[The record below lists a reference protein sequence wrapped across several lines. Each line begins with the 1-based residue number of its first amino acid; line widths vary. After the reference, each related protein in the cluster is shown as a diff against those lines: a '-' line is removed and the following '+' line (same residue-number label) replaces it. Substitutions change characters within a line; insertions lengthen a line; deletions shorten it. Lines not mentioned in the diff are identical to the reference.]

1 MDGILSIEANPRHAT
16 FRNVMIHGMLIRST
30 LAFAMCAF
38 ATASPAQTA
47 GTTLAACP
55 SSTQKNPANAVAI
68 AERDRE
74 LKVLGITQMKPAIG
88 AFNIGKPC
96 NANYDE
102 ALANPYPKLPDALT
116 TRAGEQVST
125 ASQWRH
131 ERRQEIIELLQ
142 NQVYG
147 FVPDSVPTVTWT
159 VTRIR
164 HHSIGGIAVVTKAL
178 TGHVD
183 NRAYPSIT
191 VNIRAN
197 LVTPADAQGRA
208 VPVIVMNGSR
218 LQPIP
223 VNPTVPLAH
232 EVSYYSLLGETSLQQ
247 LLRRGWGYVAIDS
260 TSAQPDSLP
269 NGDGIGAGIIG
280 LANRGKPRGM
290 DQWGAVRAWAWADS
304 RLLDYLV
311 TDPAVDARR
320 IGIFGH
326 SRFGKAALVAMAF
339 DPRFAIGYIS
349 AAGAGGSA
357 LFRRNFG
364 ETLANL
370 TGPGEFYWFAGNLM
384 KYAAVGHSPDELP
397 VDSHELIAL
406 CAPRPLFLSGGIFM
420 SEPGKIPGDAWQDTR
435 GTFMAAVAASPVYT
449 LLGAKGLGTDSMPPP
464 STLIDSGSL
473 AFRQHTEGHTPSP
486 NWPYFLRF
494 AERELAEP

>member
-1 MDGILSIEANPRHAT
+1 
-16 FRNVMIHGMLIRST
+16 MIHRILIRIVLIST
-30 LAFAMCAF
+30 VLGF
-38 ATASPAQTA
+38 TAVAHAQTP

-55 SSTQKNPANAVAI
+55 PGTQKNPAEAAAV

-74 LKVLGITQMKPAIG
+74 MKVLGIKAMKPGVG
-88 AFNIGKPC
+88 AFDIGKPC

-102 ALANPYPKLPDALT
+102 ALANPYPTLPDVLT
-116 TRAGEQVST
+116 TSAGEKITTAEQWWQV
-125 ASQWRH
+125 
-131 ERRQEIIELLQ
+131 RRPEIAGLLQ
-142 NQVYG
+142 SQVYG
-147 FVPDSVPTVTWT
+147 FVPENVPEVTWK
-159 VTRIR
+159 VTRTL
-164 HHSIGGIAVVTKAL
+164 HQSIGGIAVVTKEL

-183 NRAYPSIT
+183 NRAHPSIT

-197 LVTPADAQGRA
+197 LVTPADTQGHA
-208 VPVIVMNGSR
+208 VPVMVMNGSR

-223 VNPTVPLAH
+223 TNSQASLPH
-232 EVSYYSLLGETSLQQ
+232 DVSYYSLLGVDNLHQ

-269 NGDGIGAGIIG
+269 NGAGIDEGIIG
-280 LANRGKPRGM
+280 LTNRGKPRTM

-304 RLLDYLV
+304 RLLDYLL
-311 TDPAVDARR
+311 TDPDVDSHR

-326 SRFGKAALVAMAF
+326 SRYGKAALVAMAY
-339 DPRFAIGYIS
+339 DQRFAIGYIS
-349 AAGAGGSA
+349 ASGAGGST

-384 KYAAVGHSPDELP
+384 KYAAVGNTPNNLP

-406 CAPRPLFLSGGIFM
+406 CAPRPVFLSGGILM
-420 SEPGKIPGDAWQDTR
+420 TEPGKIPGDAWQDTH
-435 GTFMAAVAASPVYT
+435 GSFMAEVAAGPVYT
-449 LLGAKGLGTDSMPPP
+449 LLGAKGLGTDTLPPP
-464 STLIDSGSL
+464 LTLVDSGDL

-486 NWPYFLRF
+486 NWPYFLQF
-494 AERELAEP
+494 AEKQFARQK

>member
-1 MDGILSIEANPRHAT
+1 MTHTMLV
-16 FRNVMIHGMLIRST
+16 RNA
-30 LAFAMCAF
+30 LAFAMWAF
-38 ATASPAQTA
+38 TAASPAQTP

-55 SSTQKNPANAVAI
+55 SSTAKNPANAAAI

-74 LKVLGITQMKPAIG
+74 LKVLGIKQMKPAVG
-88 AFNIGKPC
+88 AFDIGKPC

-102 ALANPYPKLPDALT
+102 TLANPYPKLPDPLT
-116 TRAGEQVST
+116 TRAGEHVT
-125 ASQWRH
+125 AASQWRRD
-131 ERRQEIIELLQ
+131 RRPEIAELLQ
-142 NQVYG
+142 SQVYG
-147 FVPDSVPTVTWT
+147 FVPDNVPTVTWK
-159 VTRIR
+159 VTRTLQ
-164 HHSIGGIAVVTKAL
+164 HSIGGIAVVIKEL

-183 NRAYPSIT
+183 NSAYPSIT

-223 VNPTVPLAH
+223 ANPPASLAH
-232 EVSYYSLLGETSLQQ
+232 NVSYYSLLGENNLQQ
-247 LLRRGWGYVAIDS
+247 LLGRGWGYVAIDS

-269 NGDGIGAGIIG
+269 NGAGIGAGIIG
-280 LANRGKPRGM
+280 LTNRGKPRAM

-311 TDPAVDARR
+311 TDPDVDARR

-339 DPRFAIGYIS
+339 DQRFAIGYIS

-384 KYAAVGHSPDELP
+384 KYAAVGHTPDELP

-406 CAPRPLFLSGGIFM
+406 CAPRPVFLSGGIFM
-420 SEPGKIPGDAWQDTR
+420 SEPGKVPGDAWQDTR

-449 LLGAKGLGTDSMPPP
+449 LLGAKGLGTDTMPPP
-464 STLIDSGSL
+464 LTLLDSGNL
-473 AFRQHTEGHTPSP
+473 AFRQHAEGHTPSP

-494 AERELAEP
+494 AEREFAGP

>member
-1 MDGILSIEANPRHAT
+1 MTHSR
-16 FRNVMIHGMLIRST
+16 LIGST
-30 LAFAMCAF
+30 LAFAMLALV
-38 ATASPAQTA
+38 ATSHAQTP

-55 SSTQKNPANAVAI
+55 SSTPKNAADAVAV

-74 LKVLGITQMKPAIG
+74 LNVLGINQMKPGVG
-88 AFNIGKPC
+88 AFDIGKPC

-102 ALANPYPKLPDALT
+102 ALANPYPELPDPLI
-116 TRAGEQVST
+116 TRAGEKVIT

-131 ERRQEIIELLQ
+131 DRRPEIAELLQ
-142 NQVYG
+142 SQVYG
-147 FVPDSVPTVTWT
+147 FVPDNVPRVTWE
-159 VTRIR
+159 VTRTLR
-164 HHSIGGIAVVTKAL
+164 HSIGGMAVVTKEL

-183 NRAYPSIT
+183 NGAYPAIT

-208 VPVIVMNGSR
+208 VPVMVMNGSR
-218 LQPIP
+218 LEPIP
-223 VNPTVPLAH
+223 RNPPASLPH
-232 EVSYYSLLGETSLQQ
+232 NISYYSLLGEDNLEQ

-269 NGDGIGAGIIG
+269 NGAGIGAGIIG
-280 LANRGKPRGM
+280 LANRGEPRRM

-311 TDPAVDARR
+311 TDPDVDARR

-326 SRFGKAALVAMAF
+326 SRFGKAALLAMAF
-339 DPRFAIGYIS
+339 DQRFAIGYIS

-357 LFRRNFG
+357 PFRRNFG

-384 KYAAVGHSPDELP
+384 KYAAVGHTPDELP

-406 CAPRPLFLSGGIFM
+406 CAPRPVFLSGGVFM

-435 GTFMAAVAASPVYT
+435 GTFMAAVAASPVYA
-449 LLGAKGLGTDSMPPP
+449 LLGAKGLGNTTMPPP
-464 STLIDSGSL
+464 LTLIDSGKL

-494 AERELAEP
+494 AAREFAEP

>member
-1 MDGILSIEANPRHAT
+1 MT
-16 FRNVMIHGMLIRST
+16 QTMFIRSA
-30 LAFAMCAF
+30 LAFTMLAF
-38 ATASPAQTA
+38 NAATPAQTP

-55 SSTQKNPANAVAI
+55 SSTPKDPANTVAV

-74 LKVLGITQMKPAIG
+74 LKVLGITQMKPAVG
-88 AFNIGKPC
+88 AFDVGKPC

-116 TRAGEQVST
+116 TRAGEKVTT
-125 ASQWRH
+125 ASHWRH
-131 ERRQEIIELLQ
+131 DRRPEIAELMQ
-142 NQVYG
+142 SQVYG
-147 FVPDSVPTVTWT
+147 FVPDNVPAVTWK
-159 VTRIR
+159 VTRTL
-164 HHSIGGIAVVTKAL
+164 HHAIGGIAVVTKEL

-183 NRAYPSIT
+183 NSAYPPIT

-197 LVTPADAQGRA
+197 LVTPADARGHA

-218 LQPIP
+218 LRPIP
-223 VNPTVPLAH
+223 RNPPASLPH
-232 EVSYYSLLGETSLQQ
+232 NISYYSLLGEDNLEQ
-247 LLRRGWGYVAIDS
+247 LLRRGWGYVALDS

-269 NGDGIGAGIIG
+269 NGDGIGGGIIG

-311 TDPAVDARR
+311 TDPDVDARR

-357 LFRRNFG
+357 LFPRNIG

-370 TGPGEFYWFAGNLM
+370 TGPGEFYWFAGNLRT
-384 KYAAVGHSPDELP
+384 YAAVGSSPDELP

-406 CAPRPLFLSGGIFM
+406 CAPRPLFLSGGVFM

-449 LLGAKGLGTDSMPPP
+449 LLGAKGLGTDTMPPP
-464 STLIDSGSL
+464 LTLVDSGKL

-494 AERELAEP
+494 AAREFAEP

>member
-1 MDGILSIEANPRHAT
+1 MPHTR
-16 FRNVMIHGMLIRST
+16 LIRRT
-30 LAFAMCAF
+30 LTFALLAF
-38 ATASPAQTA
+38 TAAGHAQTP

-55 SSTQKNPANAVAI
+55 SSTQKHGADAVAV

-74 LKVLGITQMKPAIG
+74 LDVLGIGQMKPGVG
-88 AFNIGKPC
+88 AFDIGKPC

-102 ALANPYPKLPDALT
+102 ALANPYPTLPDALT
-116 TRAGEQVST
+116 TRAGKKVTT
-125 ASQWRH
+125 ASQWQH
-131 ERRQEIIELLQ
+131 ERRPELAELLQ
-142 NQVYG
+142 SQVYG
-147 FVPDSVPTVTWT
+147 FVPDDVPAVTWK
-159 VTRIR
+159 VTRTL
-164 HHSIGGIAVVTKAL
+164 HHAIGGIAVVTKEL

-183 NRAYPSIT
+183 NSAYPAIT

-208 VPVIVMNGSR
+208 VPVMVMNGSR
-218 LQPIP
+218 LEPIP
-223 VNPTVPLAH
+223 ANPPASLPH
-232 EVSYYSLLGETSLQQ
+232 NVSYYSLLGENNLQR

-269 NGDGIGAGIIG
+269 NGAGIGAGIIG
-280 LANRGKPRGM
+280 LANRGKPRRM

-311 TDPAVDARR
+311 TDPDVDARR

-406 CAPRPLFLSGGIFM
+406 CAPRPVFLSGGIFM
-420 SEPGKIPGDAWQDTR
+420 SEPGTIPGDAWQDTR
-435 GTFMAAVAASPVYT
+435 GTFMAAVAAGPVYT
-449 LLGAKGLGTDSMPPP
+449 LLGAKGLGTDTMPPP
-464 STLIDSGSL
+464 LTLIDSGNL

-486 NWPYFLRF
+486 NWPYFLQF
-494 AERELAEP
+494 AEREFAKP

>member
-1 MDGILSIEANPRHAT
+1 MTHTMLV
-16 FRNVMIHGMLIRST
+16 RNA
-30 LAFAMCAF
+30 LAFAMWAF
-38 ATASPAQTA
+38 TAASPAQTP

-55 SSTQKNPANAVAI
+55 SSTAKNPANAAAI

-74 LKVLGITQMKPAIG
+74 LKVLGIKQMKPAVG
-88 AFNIGKPC
+88 AFDIGKPC

-102 ALANPYPKLPDALT
+102 ALANPYPKLPDPLT
-116 TRAGEQVST
+116 TRAGEHVTT
-125 ASQWRH
+125 ASQWQRD
-131 ERRQEIIELLQ
+131 RRPEIAELLQ
-142 NQVYG
+142 SQVYG
-147 FVPDSVPTVTWT
+147 FVPDNVPTATWK
-159 VTRIR
+159 VTRTLQ
-164 HHSIGGIAVVTKAL
+164 HSIGGIAVVTKEL

-183 NRAYPSIT
+183 NSAYPSIT

-197 LVTPADAQGRA
+197 LVTPAEAQGRA

-223 VNPTVPLAH
+223 ANPPASLAH
-232 EVSYYSLLGETSLQQ
+232 NVSYYSLLGENNLQQ
-247 LLRRGWGYVAIDS
+247 LLGRGWGYVAIDS

-269 NGDGIGAGIIG
+269 NGAGIGAGIIG
-280 LANRGKPRGM
+280 LANRGEPRRM

-311 TDPAVDARR
+311 TDPDVDARR

-384 KYAAVGHSPDELP
+384 KYAAVGHTPDELP

-406 CAPRPLFLSGGIFM
+406 CAPRPVFLSGGIFM
-420 SEPGKIPGDAWQDTR
+420 SEPGKVPGDAWQDTR

-449 LLGAKGLGTDSMPPP
+449 LLGAKGLGTDTMPPP
-464 STLIDSGSL
+464 STLIDNGNL

-494 AERELAEP
+494 AEREFAGP